1 MNCVTCEKCQL
12 WGKLQILGFGTAI
25 KILLT
30 PQQELQTFSEHLQY
44 LVSDHRRNNNS
55 TCHYNLD
62 SKTWKKLLNR
72 QEIIALINTL
82 NQLSTSL
89 VFASEAASHMKQSGV
104 AIDHNSETTYKIVT
118 EENMKNELLDNIDH
132 IGKYKTNNL
141 YTGTDGNKD
150 SNENQFKHIDI
161 DIHVYKSDNVNSKSS
176 SSSFSSDLHYKM
188 FLLIIWSALMGLI
201 IIYLN

>member
-1 MNCVTCEKCQL
+1 MLCANKNIRDLCFWLGE
-12 WGKLQILGFGTAI
+12 GKPER
-25 KILLT
+25 K
-30 PQQELQTFSEHLQY
+30 FSK
-44 LVSDHRRNNNS
+44 
-55 TCHYNLD
+55 TCH
-62 SKTWKKLLNR
+62 
-72 QEIIALINTL
+72 I
-82 NQLSTSL
+82 
-89 VFASEAASHMKQSGV
+89 
-104 AIDHNSETTYKIVT
+104 T

-141 YTGTDGNKD
+141 YTRTDGNKD

-161 DIHVYKSDNVNSKSS
+161 DIHVYKSDNLNSKSS